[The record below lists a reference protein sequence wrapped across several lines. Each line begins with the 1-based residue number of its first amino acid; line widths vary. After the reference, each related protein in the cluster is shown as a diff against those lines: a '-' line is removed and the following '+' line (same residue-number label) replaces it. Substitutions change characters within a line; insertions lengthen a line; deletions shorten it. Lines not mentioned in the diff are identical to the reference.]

1 MKHHETKRL
10 PKLPSKPM
18 KTMLSQIFRPSS
30 RPGESDGRP
39 GPSHRWTPPSDDQ
52 DLPRS
57 DMATFTDFET
67 VLQRLLSLGQEKQAR
82 RCFRARARSFLSGQG
97 GGRPCVFGRVLA
109 NFLGPR
115 TCPISYLDTKQPNG
129 LGSPGLY

>member
-30 RPGESDGRP
+30 RPGESNGRP

-67 VLQRLLSLGQEKQAR
+67 VAAAFAELGPREAGATLLPGTGQVLSLGPGGWEAMCVWK
-82 RCFRARARSFLSGQG
+82 SFGQLSGSQD
-97 GGRPCVFGRVLA
+97 VSHF
-109 NFLGPR
+109 
-115 TCPISYLDTKQPNG
+115 ISGHKTT
-129 LGSPGLY
+129 